1 MTSLPRFT
9 TRLGAVALAALVATT
24 LTACDGGGAPTNP
37 DGAAP
42 TPGASAPAAPAA
54 PTIAPEDVT
63 CENMLAAE
71 TVDTFESTGWTVRED
86 PFVILD
92 LELPDGTACTWG
104 DFASPTNDDLV
115 LFGWSPITAADAS
128 ATQDALEAEGWL
140 REEVSGGVM
149 ITEDPALAL
158 RLDDEGYGMTYLFGD
173 GWVEVSDTRQGLDL
187 IDLG

>member
-9 TRLGAVALAALVATT
+9 TRFGAVALAAIAATAVVACSPVEE
-24 LTACDGGGAPTNP
+24 LTNP
-37 DGAAP
+37 DASTATPEPSTAP
-42 TPGASAPAAPAA
+42 VAQ
-54 PTIAPEDVT
+54 TIAPEDVT
-63 CENMLAAE
+63 CENMLSAE

-104 DFASPTNDDLV
+104 AFGSPTNDDLV
-115 LFGWSPITAADAS
+115 LFGWSPITAADAT
-128 ATQDALEAEGWL
+128 ATQAALEAEGWL
-140 REEVSGGVM
+140 REDVSGGVM
-149 ITEDPALAL
+149 ITEDPTLAL